1 MIRLDSNCPYH
12 YQNMVYAKASKSSDR
27 TPCTN
32 IPLTCPMCPRDQQG
46 HQPTFWKYNFI
57 FHMSNKHVIWSTD
70 GNHEEIFA
78 PLHPE
83 LVVTT
88 RISRFEEESIE
99 IPSTYTYSWRKTN
112 NVPDSDAIE
121 VPLAAGFRVDG
132 RDSRK
137 RGSSDVSEA
146 STVSGSRQPPPSKKH

>member
-1 MIRLDSNCPYH
+1 MI
-12 YQNMVYAKASKSSDR
+12 YAKASKPSER

-32 IPLTCPMCPRDQQG
+32 IPLTCPMCSRDRHG

-57 FHMSNKHVIWSTD
+57 FHMSEKHVIRSTD
-70 GNHEEIFA
+70 GNHHEEIFA

-88 RISRFEEESIE
+88 RISRFEEEKIE
-99 IPSTYTYSWRKTN
+99 IPSTYTDTWRKIN
-112 NVPDSDAIE
+112 NVPDSDIIE
-121 VPLAAGFRVDG
+121 APAGFEG

-137 RGSSDVSEA
+137 RGSSDVSQA
-146 STVSGSRQPPPSKKH
+146 STVSRQPSPSKKYR

>member
-1 MIRLDSNCPYH
+1 MIRLDSNCPYY

-32 IPLTCPMCPRDQQG
+32 IPLTCPMCPQDQHG

-57 FHMSNKHVIWSTD
+57 HHISDKHVIRSTD
-70 GNHEEIFA
+70 GKEIFA

-83 LVVTT
+83 LSMVITT
-88 RISRFEEESIE
+88 RISRFEEEKME
-99 IPSTYTYSWRKTN
+99 IPTMYTDAWREAN

-121 VPLAAGFRVDG
+121 APAELEFVG

-137 RGSSDVSEA
+137 RGTSDVSQA
-146 STVSGSRQPPPSKKH
+146 STASRQPSPSKKHR